1 MSSSLSQPPP
11 SGGRPRTKGAIAPG
25 SGNECTGLVR
35 GALSGNIGASPFCV
49 LATTPELPASI
60 GTCVTASRAVPN
72 TTRQGHAGLS
82 LRRANSTSNSYLKRS
97 VSGGL
102 ALGASPPHSIGR
114 RIVLL
119 RWAGAVLLVLQAV
132 LVCML
137 LSRPSLFRSLS
148 EMVKSASVTHMDP
161 HGGQWPVETAEFD
174 EISTIAIVS
183 KLAAESRR
191 SVQAGTAGTRRE
203 RMWPTSADL
212 AIWRQKRDV
221 QKQDGTARSNQRH
234 QQVKESMSS
243 SQPVHVTTSKSA
255 DGVANR
261 ADDVTTATDTGKPGN
276 KSMGTEVAK
285 AAAIGGG
292 KAISG
297 VSKLSITGVTATTGV
312 GKKIPPFAKPAT
324 PFPGR
329 VANPPTI
336 VGVVFY
342 GRRDRVRI
350 LDCYLQRN
358 MASNGG
364 LLTYVVFVTATWQPE
379 DVEFLDRLI
388 AMRGGEYRK
397 LYPQRLDKGYTGH
410 YAWMDPTTIYVKI
423 DDDVVYISDD
433 AIDHMLIAHNL
444 NRYHLISANVVNHQ
458 PLELPHSQSG
468 AHYMYEQTRP
478 GDKTSWQPVMR
489 PAAAAGISTGGVGSK
504 ADGAPVLEP
513 VPFMDNGWDVWGDWR
528 RVANVHYSFLAN
540 LAAGRLN
547 VYNFP
552 PNEQL
557 WDFNKH
563 VGYTRWRIN
572 MIMFKAANI
581 DVHVYNMSST
591 VDTYP
596 GDDEDY
602 ITRILPKQLNRT
614 SAAVSQALA
623 VHFSFF
629 MQRAGL
635 ENNTDLLDRY
645 TLLAEQT
652 CGRLVPISP

>member
-1 MSSSLSQPPP
+1 MSSSLSQPP
-11 SGGRPRTKGAIAPG
+11 SNGGRPRTKGAMAPG
-25 SGNECTGLVR
+25 SGIDCTGLVR

-49 LATTPELPASI
+49 LSTAPELPASTGI
-60 GTCVTASRAVPN
+60 CVTASRTALN

-82 LRRANSTSNSYLKRS
+82 LRRANSTSNSTVKRS

-102 ALGASPPHSIGR
+102 VSGTAAVPSTGR
-114 RIVLL
+114 RNVFLG
-119 RWAGAVLLVLQAV
+119 RVGAVLLVLQAV
-132 LVCML
+132 LACVL
-137 LSRPSLFRSLS
+137 LSRPSLYHSLG
-148 EMVKSASVTHMDP
+148 EIVKSASVAHLAP
-161 HGGQWPVETAEFD
+161 QGGHRPVDIAEVDET
-174 EISTIAIVS
+174 STIAIVS

-191 SVQAGTAGTRRE
+191 SAQAGTAGARRE
-203 RMWPTSADL
+203 RMWPTLADL
-212 AIWRQKRDV
+212 AIWRQKRDE
-221 QKQDGTARSNQRH
+221 QNQDGSSESHQRQ
-234 QQVKESMSS
+234 QQVKESTSS
-243 SQPVHVTTSKSA
+243 SKPVRLTTSKGT
-255 DGVANR
+255 DGIANR
-261 ADDVTTATDTGKPGN
+261 AVDDKTAMATR
-276 KSMGTEVAK
+276 KSGTEPVETEVART
-285 AAAIGGG
+285 AAIGGDR
-292 KAISG
+292 AVSG
-297 VSKLSITGVTATTGV
+297 VNMLNITVGTATTAA
-312 GKKIPPFAKPAT
+312 GKTFPFAKPVMA
-324 PFPGR
+324 FPGR
-329 VANPPTI
+329 IANPPII

-410 YAWMDPTTIYVKI
+410 YAWMDPATIYVKI

-433 AIDHMLIAHNL
+433 AIDHMLFALNL

-468 AHYMYEQTRP
+468 AHYTYEQARP
-478 GDKTSWQPVMR
+478 GDKRSWQPVMR
-489 PAAAAGISTGGVGSK
+489 PAVAASTSKDGAGRRAG
-504 ADGAPVLEP
+504 GAPVLKP
-513 VPFMDNGWDVWGDWR
+513 VPFVDNGWDVWGDWR
-528 RVANVHYSFLAN
+528 RATNVHYSFLAN
-540 LAAGRLN
+540 LASGRLS

-614 SAAVSQALA
+614 SAAVSEALA